1 MYQTRGYPIDFEL
14 RRAHRARRPRS
25 RTHAAL
31 RALATRLRPKRP
43 HPNQHKR
50 QNQP

>member
-1 MYQTRGYPIDFEL
+1 MYQTHGYPIDPEL

-31 RALATRLRPKRP
+31 RALTTLLRPRRP
-43 HPNQHKR
+43 HPD
-50 QNQP
+50 PT